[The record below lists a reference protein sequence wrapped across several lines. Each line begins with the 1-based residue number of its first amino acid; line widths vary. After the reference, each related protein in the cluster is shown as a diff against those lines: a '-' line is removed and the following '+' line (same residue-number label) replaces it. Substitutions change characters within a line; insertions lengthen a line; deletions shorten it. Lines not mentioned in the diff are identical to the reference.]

1 MEAILHFPYAG
12 VIVNVLA
19 VIIGSAIGL
28 MCKKGFPQKL
38 SDVVMFGA
46 GLCTAYI
53 GISGAISAGSQ
64 AQANPI
70 TPVIAVAG
78 GALIGTLLDIDGA
91 LNRTAVAVE
100 TKLRRGRARLGS
112 ELTKLIT

>member
-53 GISGAISAGSQ
+53 GISGAISAGS
-64 AQANPI
+64 ASMVGFGVVGDGF
-70 TPVIAVAG
+70 TPSSLIFLG
-78 GALIGTLLDIDGA
+78 GALVSLLTFVVLYFISKA
-91 LNRTAVAVE
+91 KKQA
-100 TKLRRGRARLGS
+100 
-112 ELTKLIT
+112 